1 MPGPIDYAIFRG
13 TKRIARVSDTSYVD
27 RPASTGTYKYR
38 VKAIDAAGNKSY
50 FTPRVAGVAA
60 P

>member
-1 MPGPIDYAIFRG
+1 
-13 TKRIARVSDTSYVD
+13 VD